1 MATSNSSKG
10 TKIKYAKLRLF
21 KPSSSSSSSS
31 SLASG
36 DRSQPLQ
43 EHEGTHPKT
52 PSSESIERMEQEI
65 INLSDSEDRNPAEL
79 VGEPII
85 KRTRLD
91 EVDKPV
97 EKSKL
102 PKFPKKPPE
111 DGTEGVISKFFKT
124 SEDDFEPPKPEAP
137 AKAKTKT
144 QRKATVPRKPR
155 APRKPKNQA
164 DIRKVFQKYKDNDEG
179 LLKNLMLEHTLAD
192 RLDPDEFQ
200 LAVAMSRSLV
210 DQSGGG
216 SQVVLNAEEVA
227 EASSSCGSLSSEE
240 RRIQGIRT
248 TLEHYGFKCKTSYYD
263 SDLNVIFG
271 SAPKNAK
278 RSKHKKPSM
287 LIRRDF
293 EDIVGFMGRQAR
305 RLFPGD
311 LDRQFPEFSESDLG
325 LRTYGSTVFFT
336 SQHAGNSWQ
345 DRSDYYV
352 ELLVDMSE
360 VKADYLLKNWSRIPG
375 REPTPE
381 RRLSDKIPCEDEEP
395 LLSPAKSEGKEL
407 LEDPEDSLLD
417 MNTVPEEYRHN
428 EVPVHLRVR
437 KTPEGK
443 TTKNETTADENEQ
456 RSASPD
462 LFGSDSDAR
471 DDPMEVEE
479 TPRTES
485 QPEAEDDKF
494 LTAQQGNEVAPE
506 DVEPVESLEG
516 VVRATSSENIFE
528 DSDPI
533 IDYEMYSS
541 EEAKMHTSF
550 SVQHDRSEHQPPEQ
564 QPPPDMN
571 RDSPKDV
578 IVVLSSTD
586 DSNSNQL
593 PAQAGPRVEAAVA
606 VTFPS
611 LGKDFSFH
619 ALAMRQ
625 RLSEV
630 SGNGGEIIE
639 VVDDDG
645 TSEEERED
653 LSQESSKS
661 VERET
666 DVGIRQAAK
675 RTTSDNFVDCDI
687 REKEQRFDRSVFP
700 SPGKQFS
707 FHALSVMNQD
717 NISENEDVEVVE
729 SVEDGSEEV
738 EDDNSRMKKSHHFL
752 TGNESIANKEGSQTH
767 ECTQTF
773 SDSEQKEH
781 TSIIETKNDS
791 NVVDQYIDDVVIS
804 SSGSTVAP
812 SGNQILVSYEIEKD
826 EIQNSGEGVNESCA
840 SSNCED
846 DPEDVLVIS
855 DDEVNYSIRQDFS
868 ILYNVSPLSPTA
880 ANPDEASPSRP
891 FTGDDLDGTKVY
903 FDVDDYKRLSSGVGN
918 SVEHQNEFPV
928 VSTYVYAE
936 PNPVAN
942 ETNRADNTLAFLDG
956 IIKKFNL
963 PTTLTKQSTHDE
975 SKPPDLDDYMNNYE
989 IPDFSDDNHDDIE
1002 DDVQTIPVETPT
1014 PIPSE
1019 QLDLEIEHVL
1029 SQARMTCT
1037 QLEQQRQPPRA
1048 SPIRRTTSDS
1058 VLLGSK
1064 ISKQPPTVQR
1074 KAGCDEKFEDL
1085 AKDAPSSQPVE
1096 IEIELDSVSPRPDYD
1111 GMESPLLHRE
1121 LFKYGMKQLKRSKA
1135 VQFLNFIYDQTH
1147 PSVEVVDVDE
1157 CDCGGDDGESEDAG
1171 VSDVDDVRP
1180 PRKGDS
1186 SGPSEIDGE
1195 DYILPSKPRKKTFWC
1210 AVPLHIAF
1218 HNMVNEKPEIRRQM
1232 LRYEPIDLDAIF
1244 SHLKE
1249 IGLRY
1254 ESNDLI
1260 SFLDKRCITFRTV
1273 QGSGSRTKKTTT
1285 NQSQTARKTV
1295 GT

>member
-36 DRSQPLQ
+36 GRSQPLQ

-65 INLSDSEDRNPAEL
+65 INLSDSEERNPAEL

-137 AKAKTKT
+137 AKAKTRT

-216 SQVVLNAEEVA
+216 SQVEMNAEEVA

-240 RRIQGIRT
+240 RRT

-336 SQHAGNSWQ
+336 SQHPGSSWQ

-381 RRLSDKIPCEDEEP
+381 RRLSDKVPCEDEEP
-395 LLSPAKSEGKEL
+395 LLSPAKPEGKEL

-428 EVPVHLRVR
+428 EVPVHVRVR
-437 KTPEGK
+437 KTPECK
-443 TTKNETTADENEQ
+443 TTKTADDNEQ

-485 QPEAEDDKF
+485 QKEAEDDKF
-494 LTAQQGNEVAPE
+494 LTAQQENEVAPG

-541 EEAKMHTSF
+541 EEAKMRTSF
-550 SVQHDRSEHQPPEQ
+550 SVQHDLSEHHLPEQ
-564 QPPPDMN
+564 QPIPDMN

-661 VERET
+661 VEKEA
-666 DVGIRQAAK
+666 DVGIHQAAK
-675 RTTSDNFVDCDI
+675 RTTSDNFVDCGI
-687 REKEQRFDRSVFP
+687 REKEQRFDRSVFL
-700 SPGKQFS
+700 SPGKEFS
-707 FHALSVMNQD
+707 FRALSITNQG
-717 NISENEDVEVVE
+717 NTGGNEDMEVVE
-729 SVEDGSEEV
+729 AVDDGSNEV
-738 EDDNSRMKKSHHFL
+738 EDDNSKF
-752 TGNESIANKEGSQTH
+752 A
-767 ECTQTF
+767 
-773 SDSEQKEH
+773 DSEHKEH
-781 TSIIETKNDS
+781 TSDNETKKDS
-791 NVVDQYIDDVVIS
+791 NVTEQHVDDIVIS
-804 SSGSTVAP
+804 SSGSTVA
-812 SGNQILVSYEIEKD
+812 SSENQILEGYEI
-826 EIQNSGEGVNESCA
+826 GEDNTRERVNESSA
-840 SSNCED
+840 SSTCED
-846 DPEDVLVIS
+846 DPADVLVIS

-880 ANPDEASPSRP
+880 THPREASNFASSPSRP
-891 FTGDDLDGTKVY
+891 LNGDDLNGTKVY

-918 SVEHQNEFPV
+918 SDEHKNESPI
-928 VSTYVYAE
+928 VSTDVDAE

-989 IPDFSDDNHDDIE
+989 ISDFSDDNHDDIG
-1002 DDVQTIPVETPT
+1002 DDVQTIPVETPA

-1029 SQARMTCT
+1029 SQARITCT
-1037 QLEQQRQPPRA
+1037 QLEQQRQLPRA

-1064 ISKQPPTVQR
+1064 TSKQPPTVQR
-1074 KAGCDEKFEDL
+1074 KAGFDEKFEDL

-1121 LFKYGMKQLKRSKA
+1121 LFKFGMKQLKRSKA

-1147 PSVEVVDVDE
+1147 PMVEIFDVDE
-1157 CDCGGDDGESEDAG
+1157 CDCGGDEDENEDVG
-1171 VSDVDDVRP
+1171 VGDVDDLRP
-1180 PRKGDS
+1180 PRRGDV

-1218 HNMVNEKPEIRRQM
+1218 HNMINEKPEIRRQM

-1249 IGLRY
+1249 MGLRY

-1260 SFLDKRCITFRTV
+1260 AFLDKRCITFRTV
-1273 QGSGSRTKKTTT
+1273 QGSGSRTKKTTA
-1285 NQSQTARKTV
+1285 NQSQAAGKTA
-1295 GT
+1295 GS

>member
-36 DRSQPLQ
+36 GRSQPLQ

-65 INLSDSEDRNPAEL
+65 INLSDSEERNPAEL

-85 KRTRLD
+85 KRTRFD

-97 EKSKL
+97 EKPKL
-102 PKFPKKPPE
+102 PKFPKKPLE

-216 SQVVLNAEEVA
+216 SQVELNAEEVA
-227 EASSSCGSLSSEE
+227 EASSSSGSLSSEE

-293 EDIVGFMGRQAR
+293 EDTVGFMERQAR

-443 TTKNETTADENEQ
+443 TTKNETTADENEH

-485 QPEAEDDKF
+485 QPEAEDAKF

-550 SVQHDRSEHQPPEQ
+550 SVQHDRSEHHLPEQ
-564 QPPPDMN
+564 QPPPDRN
-571 RDSPKDV
+571 RDSSKDV
-578 IVVLSSTD
+578 VVVLSSTD

-593 PAQAGPRVEAAVA
+593 PDQAGPRVEAAVTGA
-606 VTFPS
+606 FPS

-619 ALAMRQ
+619 ALAMKQ

-639 VVDDDG
+639 VVDDDD
-645 TSEEERED
+645 TSKEERYDE
-653 LSQESSKS
+653 SQESSKS
-661 VERET
+661 VKRAT
-666 DVGIRQAAK
+666 DVGIRQVGK
-675 RTTSDNFVDCDI
+675 RTSDNFVDCGI
-687 REKEQRFDRSVFP
+687 HEKEQRFDRSVFP

-717 NISENEDVEVVE
+717 NMSENEDVEVVE
-729 SVEDGSEEV
+729 AVEDGSEMV
-738 EDDNSRMKKSHHFL
+738 EDDNSK
-752 TGNESIANKEGSQTH
+752 
-767 ECTQTF
+767 F
-773 SDSEQKEH
+773 SDSQQKEH
-781 TSIIETKNDS
+781 TSDNQTKNDS
-791 NVVDQYIDDVVIS
+791 NVAEQHVDDIVIS
-804 SSGSTVAP
+804 SSSSTVAP
-812 SGNQILVSYEIEKD
+812 SESQILEGYEIEKD
-826 EIQNSGEGVNESCA
+826 GEDNTRERVNESCD
-840 SSNCED
+840 SSTCED
-846 DPEDVLVIS
+846 DPADVLVIS

-880 ANPDEASPSRP
+880 ANPGEASNAASSPSMP
-891 FTGDDLDGTKVY
+891 LNGDDLDGTKVY

-918 SVEHQNEFPV
+918 SDEHQNESPI
-928 VSTYVYAE
+928 VSTDVGAE
-936 PNPVAN
+936 PNPAN

-975 SKPPDLDDYMNNYE
+975 TKPPDLDEYMNNYE
-989 IPDFSDDNHDDIE
+989 IPDFSDDNHDDIG
-1002 DDVQTIPVETPT
+1002 DDVQTIPVETPA

-1064 ISKQPPTVQR
+1064 TSKQPPTAQR
-1074 KAGCDEKFEDL
+1074 RAGFDEKFEDL

-1147 PSVEVVDVDE
+1147 PMVEVFDVDE
-1157 CDCGGDDGESEDAG
+1157 CNCDGDDAEG
-1171 VSDVDDVRP
+1171 VDVGLSDVDEMRP
-1180 PRKGDS
+1180 IYRGDNS
-1186 SGPSEIDGE
+1186 VPSEIEGE

-1218 HNMVNEKPEIRRQM
+1218 HNMVFEKPEIRRQM

-1244 SHLKE
+1244 CHLKE

-1285 NQSQTARKTV
+1285 NQSQAARKTV